1 MNPKVQEFIEYY
13 LDIIDQDDWMQIF
26 LIGYDELNNTQ
37 TRVFLTMMK
46 DAGLDY
52 SKIIT
57 YRDAALIFIITHQ
70 MEDLSPGIWRPNKFT
85 ELLGNN
91 FLGLS
96 YSQMLAF
103 IFDNASEWPDNIVIR
118 DYDFYPDGKF
128 EIEVLE

>member
-1 MNPKVQEFIEYY
+1 MNPKVQEFIENY

-26 LIGYDELNNTQ
+26 LRAYDELDNTQ
-37 TRVFLTMMK
+37 TRVFLMVMK
-46 DAGLDY
+46 DASLDY
-52 SKIIT
+52 NTILK
-57 YRDAALIFIITHQ
+57 YRDAALRFIITHQ
-70 MEDLSPGIWRPNKFT
+70 MEDLSPGIWRPSKFT
-85 ELLGNN
+85 ELIGNK

-103 IFDNASEWPDNIVIR
+103 IFDNASEWPDNIVIH